1 MAPRVFRTPY
11 GELYVRT
18 WCMSRVPI
26 LVQHVHRCVRHEE
39 CGKLHAMCTGLPKL
53 LRDPTSR
60 AGCSHAA
67 AIASKGVRRVSL
79 RAGLAAPTPKT
90 ECERETMLRHPS
102 LMF

>member
-79 RAGLAAPTPKT
+79 RVGLAAPTPKT
-90 ECERETMLRHPS
+90 ECERETM
-102 LMF
+102 

>member
-53 LRDPTSR
+53 PRDPTSR

-67 AIASKGVRRVSL
+67 AIASKGVRPASAFVRVL
-79 RAGLAAPTPKT
+79 RRRRQKPSVNVKLCNVTAP
-90 ECERETMLRHPS
+90 
-102 LMF
+102 